1 MKTLKCKKCGVTVKD
16 KTIIKHM
23 WAAHRA
29 HMMKNHTGGF
39 SAKKKLAAAPAGKK
53 IDGRTLQGRKL
64 AAAEKQRL
72 APPLDV
78 VAGLASKKHP
88 VLGFLAGHSV
98 GAVRARPPVHRLR
111 AVRFAIEAG
120 QTVEASGEIGQ
131 KKLTVV
137 IHQDGNSIEIANVT
151 RVDFLE

>member
-29 HMMKNHTGGF
+29 HMMKNHTGGVG
-39 SAKKKLAAAPAGKK
+39 AKTKKAAAPAGKK

-72 APPLDV
+72 AAALVPPPSSSLGTV
-78 VAGLASKKHP
+78 FKKHST
-88 VLGFLAGHSV
+88 LGFLAGAAPA
-98 GAVRARPPVHRLR
+98 GADAHLR
-111 AVRFAIEAG
+111 STFVANG
-120 QTVEASGEIGQ
+120 

-137 IHQDGNSIEIANVT
+137 VHQGQNKIELANVT
-151 RVDFLE
+151 LVEMFE

>member
-64 AAAEKQRL
+64 AAEKQRL
-72 APPLDV
+72 AAALVPPPLDAV
-78 VAGLASKKHP
+78 TGLAFKKHS
-88 VLGFLAGHSV
+88 VLGFLSGVSA
-98 GAVRARPPVHRLR
+98 
-111 AVRFAIEAG
+111 
-120 QTVEASGEIGQ
+120 ASGDAHLRSTFAFVANG
-131 KKLTVV
+131 KRLTVV
-137 IHQDGNSIEIANVT
+137 VHQGENKIELANVT
-151 RVDFLE
+151 LVEMFE